1 MWTDNGRLY
10 DRYLG
15 NDGKWHKASVVLAKD
30 TPQARRSAEKAL
42 KDKIEG
48 ILSAKEE
55 KRLNELISEY
65 LAHKDI
71 KPSSLRNYR
80 AGFNKIIEL
89 LDDATVSELSA
100 PFIKRK
106 IIESGKDTVTTN
118 RYILL
123 LNTLFKWAHEYGY
136 INAPVKISPEKA
148 KKKIREASELYLEAD
163 ELKEL
168 LDEMQGTHY
177 GYICS
182 FMALTGCRIGE
193 AVALTL
199 DDIGEK
205 HITITKTYDP
215 NNKVINTPKTATSER
230 KIYIQSELRAMLKEY
245 LEWRRINMMA
255 HGIRTNLLFYSY
267 NGGYFSAE
275 TLRIRLHEID
285 PKLHPHIFR
294 HTHVALLAE
303 QGLPLDTISR
313 RLGHADSQI
322 TKDVYFHVTKKIQ
335 ENDEELIERVSFL

>member
-1 MWTDNGRLY
+1 MWTENGRLY
-10 DRYLG
+10 DRYKG
-15 NDGKWHKASVVLAKD
+15 NDGEWHKASVVLAKD

-55 KRLNELISEY
+55 KRLNELISDY
-65 LAHKDI
+65 LTHKDI

-89 LDDATVSELSA
+89 LDDAMVSELSA

-106 IIESGKDTVTTN
+106 IIESGKDAVTTN
-118 RYILL
+118 RYTLL

-205 HITITKTYDP
+205 HIRITKTYDP
-215 NNKVINTPKTATSER
+215 NNKMINTPKTATSER

>member
-1 MWTDNGRLY
+1 MWTENGRLY
-10 DRYLG
+10 DRYKG
-15 NDGKWHKASVVLAKD
+15 NDGEWHKASVVLTKD

-55 KRLNELISEY
+55 KRLNELISDY

-106 IIESGKDTVTTN
+106 IIESGKDAVTTN
-118 RYILL
+118 RYTLL
-123 LNTLFKWAHEYGY
+123 LNTLFKWAYEYGY
-136 INAPVKISPEKA
+136 INKPVKISPEKA

-163 ELKEL
+163 ELKKL

-199 DDIGEK
+199 EDIGEK
-205 HITITKTYDP
+205 YITITKTYDP

-230 KIYIQSELRAMLKEY
+230 KIFIQSELRAMLKEY

-313 RLGHADSQI
+313 RLGHADSHI
-322 TKDVYFHVTKKIQ
+322 TKDVYFHVTKKMR
-335 ENDEELIERVSFL
+335 ENDEKLLEKVSFL